1 MKELK
6 KGLKALL
13 ITVLAYLIQACV
25 MEHLAIGGKA
35 GITGSVLF
43 AALAILTVSCG
54 KKYAFCASCI
64 IAMLMES
71 MLSSVQGLYIIAYPV
86 ITMLCAQ
93 FFADMSDRQRERR
106 RMLNDGRR
114 SRRGEQSVRIRW
126 WTQLIHYQREGDLP
140 AHLRIPLCAGLMDM
154 ILNIVLIAYMYLIG
168 IDLSF
173 THFGRAFVSILYTMA
188 LAVILMIPTRYFLGM
203 YRRKKK
209 REKGGEFL

>member
-13 ITVLAYLIQACV
+13 ITVLAYLIQVCV
-25 MEHLAIGGKA
+25 MEHLAIGGDA

-43 AALAILTVSCG
+43 AAIAILTVSCG

-64 IAMLMES
+64 IGMLMES
-71 MLSSVQGLYIIAYPV
+71 MLSVVQGLYVIAYPV
-86 ITMLCAQ
+86 IAMLAAQ

-126 WTQLIHYQREGDLP
+126 WTKLIHYQREGDLP
-140 AHLRIPLCAGLMDM
+140 AHLRIPLCAAFMDL
-154 ILNIVLIAYMYLIG
+154 ILNIVMIAYMYLIG

-173 THFGRAFVSILYTMA
+173 THLARALVSVLYTAALSIL
-188 LAVILMIPTRYFLGM
+188 LMIPARYFLGM
-203 YRRKKK
+203 YRRRKK
-209 REKGGEFL
+209 RDKGGEML